1 MIQRL
6 RHVKCIREIYEP
18 GGSTLSSTSSP
29 QGNIAEGLDQWPEN
43 MTLEVQYTMQGLTDT
58 IFSLANGQ
66 AVGPNG
72 IFVELYKIT
81 LNGDPA
87 VRRRLVDIVV
97 CI

>member
-43 MTLEVQYTMQGLTDT
+43 MTLEVQHTMQGLTDT
-58 IFSLANGQ
+58 IFSLATSEWTGCRT
-66 AVGPNG
+66 
-72 IFVELYKIT
+72 ERDL
-81 LNGDPA
+81 
-87 VRRRLVDIVV
+87 R
-97 CI
+97 